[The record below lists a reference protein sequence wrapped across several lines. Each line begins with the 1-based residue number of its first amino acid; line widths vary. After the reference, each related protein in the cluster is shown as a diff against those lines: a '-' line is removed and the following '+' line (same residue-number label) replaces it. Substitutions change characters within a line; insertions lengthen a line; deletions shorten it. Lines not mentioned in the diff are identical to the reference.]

1 MALSNAERQRA
12 WRERNKGKPRG
23 NKVLLD
29 RLAALEAAVATSSPA
44 DKPARA
50 TLRLSASEIRA
61 LKQERDALAV
71 QLAQVK
77 SYAPKILDEARLWLE
92 KLDRKK

>member
-1 MALSNAERQRA
+1 MALTNAERQRA

-29 RLAALEAAVATSSPA
+29 RLAALEAAVATTTPA
-44 DKPARA
+44 DKRA
-50 TLRLSASEIRA
+50 TQRLSAAELAA
-61 LKQERDALAV
+61 LRQERDALAL

-77 SYAPKILDEARLWLE
+77 AYAPKILAEARRWTE
-92 KLDRKK
+92 EN